1 MNNFE
6 TKIVVSETKGL
17 LRTLE
22 NDIKGVRYDLAF
34 DNLNELPEKL
44 QDLRKLIDVIEEK
57 ITKNCDTETET
68 DELY

>member
-1 MNNFE
+1 MYDFE
-6 TKIVVSETKGL
+6 TKIVISETKGL

-22 NDIKGVRYDLAF
+22 NDIKGIRYQLSF
-34 DNLNELPEKL
+34 DNLNELPGSL

-57 ITKNCDTETET
+57 VTKNCDTETET

>member
-1 MNNFE
+1 MYDFE
-6 TKIVVSETKGL
+6 TKIVISETKGL

-22 NDIKGVRYDLAF
+22 NDIKDISYQLSF
-34 DNLNELPEKL
+34 DNLNQLPESL

-57 ITKNCDTETET
+57 VTKNCDTETET

>member
-57 ITKNCDTETET
+57 VTKNCDTETET